1 MLPPGVL
8 NVLHG
13 FGPDAAGEH
22 LVRSEHVNLVTFTG
36 ESRTGSAVMSAAA
49 PTLKRVSFELGGKSP
64 NIVFADADLDS
75 ALEGT
80 LHGIFM
86 NQGEICL
93 AGSRLYVQ
101 RPVYDEFLNRLVER
115 ARGLRIGDPLDPS
128 TEVGPLV
135 SAEHLERVR
144 GYLDLAA
151 AEGARFLAGG
161 ALPGGPGLDQGSYLE
176 PTIIEGLAPGSR
188 CMQEEIF
195 GPVLVVAPFDTEAE
209 AVALANGTP
218 YGLAAMVWTTDLGR
232 AHRMSER
239 IIAGQ
244 VWVNCFFA
252 RDLRTPF
259 GGAKRSGIG
268 REGGLNSREFFT
280 EPKTVTISLAASSV
294 PVRP

>member
-1 MLPPGVL
+1 
-8 NVLHG
+8 
-13 FGPDAAGEH
+13 
-22 LVRSEHVNLVTFTG
+22 
-36 ESRTGSAVMSAAA
+36 
-49 PTLKRVSFELGGKSP
+49 
-64 NIVFADADLDS
+64 
-75 ALEGT
+75 
-80 LHGIFM
+80 
-86 NQGEICL
+86 
-93 AGSRLYVQ
+93 
-101 RPVYDEFLNRLVER
+101 
-115 ARGLRIGDPLDPS
+115 
-128 TEVGPLV
+128 
-135 SAEHLERVR
+135 
-144 GYLDLAA
+144 
-151 AEGARFLAGG
+151 
-161 ALPGGPGLDQGSYLE
+161 
-176 PTIIEGLAPGSR
+176 
-188 CMQEEIF
+188 MQEEIF